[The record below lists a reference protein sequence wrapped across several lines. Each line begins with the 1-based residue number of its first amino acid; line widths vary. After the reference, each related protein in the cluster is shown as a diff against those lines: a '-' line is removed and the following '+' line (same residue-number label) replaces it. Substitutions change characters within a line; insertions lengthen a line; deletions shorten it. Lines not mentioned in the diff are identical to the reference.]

1 MLNVVTPN
9 DHLENL
15 AINSKKSTLGY
26 SWKKKNVDERLSK
39 SISQKYDLSPII
51 SDLLT
56 ARNISL
62 SGIELFLDPKLKNS
76 LPDPFSLG
84 GVSEAVNFVL
94 NAIKNSK
101 RIAIFADYDV
111 DGATSAAILKKF
123 LANIGYESQI
133 YIPDRIKEGYG
144 PNSNALIDLKNS
156 GIDLVV
162 TLDCGTVSF
171 EPLLEAKKVGL
182 DIIVIDHHLGAIQK
196 PEAIAIINPNQIG
209 ESFEHKNLC
218 AAGVTFL
225 FIVALNKKLREE
237 GFYQK
242 IKEPNLLGFLDLVA
256 LGTVCDVMELTG
268 LNRVYVAAGLKIL
281 KKRQNIGIKAICDL
295 VNLDQ
300 EPTSYHLGFVIGP
313 RINAGGRIGK
323 SDLGARLLSTNSEA
337 EAVEIAN
344 QLESHNIDRKD
355 IEINALADAVE
366 SLKNKRN
373 GFGEDDAVIFA
384 ISYEWHQ
391 GVIGIIASRLKDIYN
406 KPVAVITIDKESKKG
421 KASCRSING
430 VDFGIQI
437 LNARAQNL
445 LIEGGGHAMAGGFSV
460 DEEQIESLHRFFCQ
474 NMAKNIA
481 KINSQKNAYY
491 DIKLDLSQI
500 NVDLLQEIDKLEPFG
515 VGNPKP
521 KFYLKNVRK
530 VSSKLVGKEQNHI
543 SCIFT
548 AKNMT
553 KTNQIQAMLF
563 RGVGSDLEP
572 ILLGE
577 NYSKEINLI
586 GTLNINSWM
595 GSKKVQMI
603 IEDIEIY

>member
-373 GFGEDDAVIFA
+373 GFGYA
-384 ISYEWHQ
+384 Y
-391 GVIGIIASRLKDIYN
+391 GKN
-406 KPVAVITIDKESKKG
+406 KRPNTYA
-421 KASCRSING
+421 
-430 VDFGIQI
+430 
-437 LNARAQNL
+437 
-445 LIEGGGHAMAGGFSV
+445 
-460 DEEQIESLHRFFCQ
+460 
-474 NMAKNIA
+474 
-481 KINSQKNAYY
+481 
-491 DIKLDLSQI
+491 
-500 NVDLLQEIDKLEPFG
+500 
-515 VGNPKP
+515 
-521 KFYLKNVRK
+521 
-530 VSSKLVGKEQNHI
+530 
-543 SCIFT
+543 
-548 AKNMT
+548 
-553 KTNQIQAMLF
+553 
-563 RGVGSDLEP
+563 
-572 ILLGE
+572 
-577 NYSKEINLI
+577 NYAN
-586 GTLNINSWM
+586 TSW
-595 GSKKVQMI
+595 S
-603 IEDIEIY
+603 

>member
-1 MLNVVTPN
+1 VLNVVTPN

>member
-1 MLNVVTPN
+1 VLNVVTPN

-242 IKEPNLLGFLDLVA
+242 ILSGPKGFFW
-256 LGTVCDVMELTG
+256 
-268 LNRVYVAAGLKIL
+268 
-281 KKRQNIGIKAICDL
+281 KR
-295 VNLDQ
+295 
-300 EPTSYHLGFVIGP
+300 
-313 RINAGGRIGK
+313 
-323 SDLGARLLSTNSEA
+323 
-337 EAVEIAN
+337 
-344 QLESHNIDRKD
+344 
-355 IEINALADAVE
+355 
-366 SLKNKRN
+366 
-373 GFGEDDAVIFA
+373 
-384 ISYEWHQ
+384 
-391 GVIGIIASRLKDIYN
+391 
-406 KPVAVITIDKESKKG
+406 
-421 KASCRSING
+421 
-430 VDFGIQI
+430 
-437 LNARAQNL
+437 
-445 LIEGGGHAMAGGFSV
+445 
-460 DEEQIESLHRFFCQ
+460 
-474 NMAKNIA
+474 
-481 KINSQKNAYY
+481 
-491 DIKLDLSQI
+491 
-500 NVDLLQEIDKLEPFG
+500 
-515 VGNPKP
+515 
-521 KFYLKNVRK
+521 
-530 VSSKLVGKEQNHI
+530 
-543 SCIFT
+543 
-548 AKNMT
+548 
-553 KTNQIQAMLF
+553 
-563 RGVGSDLEP
+563 
-572 ILLGE
+572 
-577 NYSKEINLI
+577 
-586 GTLNINSWM
+586 
-595 GSKKVQMI
+595 
-603 IEDIEIY
+603 